1 MVTVDSVSGAIATS
15 GTAERGKHIWDPR
28 TGTAATSFLSVT
40 VVGPQLMWA
49 DAYATTVFVMGEA
62 GLDWIR
68 QFDGYSVLP
77 VREND

>member
-1 MVTVDSVSGAIATS
+1 MSGAIATS

-28 TGTAATSFLSVT
+28 TETAADSFLSVT

-49 DAYATTVFVMGEA
+49 DAYATTVFVMGED

-68 QFDGYSVLP
+68 QFDGYNVLP